1 MATPAR
7 KSPDEKIEAL
17 SALSATAECSV
28 QNDAVQKALED
39 KHFRVVA
46 KAATLAGER
55 SLHERTADLVSA
67 YARFLHDPVKRDPN
81 CLAKQAIARALVTLG
96 HQDVNFF
103 LEGIRYR
110 QLEPVWGGTADTAVD
125 LRCSCAMGLA
135 SSGYWRAAQEL
146 TTLLNDKEPRA
157 RQGAVRAISCCNPR
171 EAEALIRFKVLI
183 GDEEPDV
190 IAECFT
196 ALLALAADDNMQLIT
211 NFLSGKDDA
220 LRDLAALALGESRHP
235 NALAHLRTA
244 WEDVFV
250 TPARRA
256 VLIRAAALHRTE
268 PAFDWLITIIESDT
282 REHADIAVDALS
294 VYERNTKLIE
304 RVQTALANRKGR

>member
-1 MATPAR
+1 MSPTTR
-7 KSPDEKIEAL
+7 KTPDEKIEAL
-17 SALSATAECSV
+17 GALSATAERAV
-28 QNDAVQKALED
+28 QNEVIQKALED

-81 CLAKQAIARALVTLG
+81 CLAKQAIARALVTLDC
-96 HQDVNFF
+96 QDVNFF

-146 TTLLNDKEPRA
+146 TALLNDKESRA

-196 ALLALAADDNMQLIT
+196 ALLSVAADDNLQFIADL
-211 NFLSGKDDA
+211 LSGKDEA

-235 NALAHLRTA
+235 GAFQHLRTA
-244 WEDVFV
+244 WEDVLV

-268 PAFDWLITIIESDT
+268 PAFDWLINIIETDA
-282 REHADIAVDALS
+282 REHAEIAVDALS

-304 RVQTALANRKGR
+304 RVQAALANRKDR